1 MEHFIGIDLGTT
13 YSAVS
18 TIDEFGKPV
27 ILKNSDGENLTPS
40 VVYFDEHG
48 NAIAGAEAKEM
59 MLSGEDNVIMFF
71 KREMGNPEFRFNV
84 NGKDYSATDLSAI
97 LLRKLKSDAE
107 IRLGS
112 TVTKAVIT
120 VPAYF
125 NDLQRNETIK
135 AAQNAGLE
143 VLRII
148 NEPTAAAINYG
159 ITRDV
164 DQKLLVYDLGGGT
177 FDVTVLE
184 IKDGDINVLAT
195 GGDHSLGGKDWD
207 DCIINYIT
215 DQFVREFGEDP
226 NDDPLTYNDL
236 AFNAEKLKKQ
246 LSSTQSASMLV
257 RYAGHRQKYEITR
270 VKFEELTAN
279 LLQSTQEKTEEVLR
293 EAGLRWQDISGAL
306 LVGGSTKM
314 PMVEKWV
321 QEMSGRPPLRGINVD
336 EAVCLGAGIQASI
349 EMTNQSIRRGLPQG
363 TFRKLSLPSGINLQI
378 KDVMSHSLG
387 VIAVSDDRTK
397 YINSIIIEKNKTIPI
412 SAKRSFCHR
421 TFPNSANNLEIYLTQ
436 GESADV
442 HDVLVVSKYVLKGIQ
457 YIPGNITIIDI
468 EYSYDEDGVINV
480 SGYQTE
486 TTINLVAEK
495 VKLSKNMEW
504 LLERPK
510 GLALPY
516 SKYAGQSLIPGVK
529 TDMYGNPLGSEYDL
543 AKDGAFKGYK
553 VVIVSLCSTWVN
565 KISLRPVI
573 DALQKKGFSVLIF
586 SEKFTLQELKNVLDG
601 NNSQLWLI
609 ADQKGHLSEEHYEFI
624 CDFFQKGRGLYIW
637 SDNAPFLVDTNII
650 ISRLFHTEMKGDY
663 LGRKVLTIQKAEK
676 EPGIIKDHLITTG
689 VQSFY
694 EGSTISNVRI
704 DGGLKPLVYSS
715 DGLIVTAY
723 YDSDGKRC
731 LVDGGFTRLYAEW
744 DSAGTDRF
752 VVNCAAWLANLERF
766 GYSPEE
772 SDTETCNAIKH

>member
-18 TIDEFGKPV
+18 TIDEYGKPV
-27 ILKNSDGENLTPS
+27 ILKNCDGEHLTPS

-71 KREMGNPEFRFNV
+71 KREMGNPEFCFNV

-107 IRLGS
+107 ISLGS
-112 TVTKAVIT
+112 IVSKAVIT

-184 IKDGDINVLAT
+184 VKDGGINVLAT

-270 VKFEELTAN
+270 EKFEELTAN
-279 LLQSTQEKTEEVLR
+279 LLQSTQNKTEEVLR
-293 EAGLRWQDISGAL
+293 EARLRWQDISGAL

-321 QEMSGRPPLRGINVD
+321 QEMSGRAPLRGINVD
-336 EAVCLGAGIQASI
+336 EAVCLGAGIQASL
-349 EMTNQSIRRGLPQG
+349 EMANQSIRRGLPQG
-363 TFRKLSLPSGINLQI
+363 TFRKLSLPSGKNLQI

-387 VIAVSDDRTK
+387 VIAVSDDRSK
-397 YINSIIIEKNKTIPI
+397 YVNSIIIEKNKTIPLA
-412 SAKRSFCHR
+412 AKRSFCHKVYSN
-421 TFPNSANNLEIYLTQ
+421 TSSDLEVYLTQ
-436 GESADV
+436 GESMDV
-442 HDVLVVSKYVLKGIQ
+442 HDVLVVSKYILRGIQ
-457 YIPGNITIIDI
+457 YVPGNVTNIDI
-468 EYSYDEDGVINV
+468 EYSYNEDGVINV

-486 TTINLVAEK
+486 TSIKLIADK
-495 VKLSKNMEW
+495 VELPKNMKW
-504 LLERPK
+504 LFERPK

-516 SKYAGQSLIPGVK
+516 SKYAGQSLIPGAK
-529 TDMYGNPLGSEYDL
+529 TDMFGNPLGSEYDL
-543 AKDGAFKGYK
+543 AKDGAFDGYK
-553 VVIVSLCSTWVN
+553 IVIADLCRETN
-565 KISLRPVI
+565 LQEPLK
-573 DALQKKGFSVLIF
+573 ALKKKGFSVIVF
-586 SEKFTLQELKNVLDG
+586 KEKFPLGKIKAILDDDKC
-601 NNSQLWLI
+601 QLWLI
-609 ADQKGHLSEEHYEFI
+609 ADRTSHLSKEDYTFIYELFNS
-624 CDFFQKGRGLYIW
+624 GRGLYLW
-637 SDNAPFLVDTNII
+637 SDNDPYFADINPIL
-650 ISRLFHTEMKGDY
+650 SKLFNSEMSGNYIGEKI
-663 LGRKVLTIQKAEK
+663 LSIQKNNEG
-676 EPGIIKDHLITTG
+676 PGIIKDHLITTG
-689 VQSFY
+689 VQNFY
-694 EGSTISNVRI
+694 EGITISNVRI
-704 DGGLKPLVYSS
+704 DGGLCPLVYSS
-715 DGLIVTAY
+715 DGKIVTAY
-723 YDSDGKRC
+723 YDLDGKRC
-731 LVDGGFTRLYAEW
+731 LVDGGFTRLYYKW
-744 DSAGTDRF
+744 NSAGTDRF
-752 VVNCAAWLANLERF
+752 VVNCAAWLTNLERF
-766 GYSPEE
+766 GYDPVNPEN
-772 SDTETCNAIKH
+772 ETCNAIKH